1 VAGRKEACFL
11 DKNVEMKKYDIICA
25 GELLIDMI
33 SLNYA
38 ETFSEATEYKRL
50 QGGSPANLCLNMARL
65 GNEALLVATVGK
77 DDVGHEMITQ
87 LQEQGLNHQYVWQ
100 VDHPT
105 TLILVTRSKEVSNF
119 EAYRSADRFIE
130 PAQLPDDLLSD
141 TRILHTTCFALS
153 AQPAQ
158 QTLLDAA
165 YRAQQQACQLSIDAN
180 YAHKIWPDRKGAQAI
195 IEKYCSYGALVKIS
209 EVDWERLYEQQLTN
223 PEEAV
228 DRFLGFGAREVCV
241 TLGAEGCLGATAEER
256 IFLTSRSVE
265 VVDTTGAGDAFWSGY
280 LTAWLD
286 QKPLADRLRAGR
298 SMAEIKLGHFGPLKQ
313 GVKRSAIYDG

>member
-1 VAGRKEACFL
+1 
-11 DKNVEMKKYDIICA
+11 MKKYDIICA

-33 SLNYA
+33 SMDYA

-65 GNEALLVATVGK
+65 GNNALLVATVGK
-77 DDVGHEMITQ
+77 DDVGGEMIAQ
-87 LQEQGLNHQYVWQ
+87 LQKEGLDHQYVWQ

-165 YRAQQQACQLSIDAN
+165 HRSQQHACQLSIDAN
-180 YAHKIWPDRKGAQAI
+180 YAGKIWPDRKNAQAI
-195 IEKYCSYGALVKIS
+195 VEKYCSYGAMVKIS
-209 EVDWERLYEQQLTN
+209 EVDWERLYQQKLTD
-223 PEEAV
+223 PGQAA

-241 TLGAEGCLGATAEER
+241 TLGAEGCLGATADER
-256 IFLTSRSVE
+256 IFLPSRAVE

-286 QKPLADRLRAGR
+286 HKSLADRLKAGQR
-298 SMAEIKLGHFGPLKQ
+298 MAEIKLGHFGPLKQ
-313 GVKRSAIYDG
+313 QVERSVIYR